1 MANLQIFTPIL
12 PYVGR
17 LPGELRYGSRIKLRG
32 HFREPQ
38 NTIHIILQKE
48 ALLNPQDDLPLYIT
62 VHPGRKE
69 IVRNHLCSDCST
81 GQEERVDNCP
91 IECGQDFELTVVP
104 SSSGYEILLHGT
116 PLHTFSYRTPLTTA
130 RYLFVSSGCVIFAI
144 SYENWNVTTSEQ
156 PHRPQT
162 PSAPPLQLPQLYPI
176 LHQQR
181 EPQQQ
186 QHQQQQQRSIQA
198 PQQPPQRPHH
208 HHGNNLQELVLQVLP
223 LVQLAA
229 SQLQANAHNAPATGS
244 DGNGLRF
251 ANNLAHL
258 LPLFQ
263 PAVEQRKRRVKTQRT
278 NRWPILRM
286 NNAEIMPA
294 MVLTCSMGLM
304 KLFRFL
310 IIACVFG
317 YIGYVF
323 SRNTPLNVSWK

>member
-1 MANLQIFTPIL
+1 MTNLQIFTPIL

-38 NTIHIILQKE
+38 NTVHIILQKE

-104 SSSGYEILLHGT
+104 TSGGYEILLHGA

-144 SYENWNVTTSEQ
+144 NYENWNVTTSEQ

-162 PSAPPLQLPQLYPI
+162 PSPPLQLPQLYPI
-176 LHQQR
+176 LHQHR
-181 EPQQQ
+181 EEPQQ
-186 QHQQQQQRSIQA
+186 HQQQRSIQA
-198 PQQPPQRPHH
+198 RQQPPRQHHH

-229 SQLQANAHNAPATGS
+229 SQLQANAHNSPATGN
-244 DGNGLRF
+244 DGNGARLVS
-251 ANNLAHL
+251 NLAHL

-263 PAVEQRKRRVKTQRT
+263 PAVEQRRKRVKSPRT
-278 NRWPILRM
+278 NRWSLPRM

-294 MVLTCSMGLM
+294 MFLTCSMGLM

-323 SRNTPLNVSWK
+323 SRNTPWNVSWK